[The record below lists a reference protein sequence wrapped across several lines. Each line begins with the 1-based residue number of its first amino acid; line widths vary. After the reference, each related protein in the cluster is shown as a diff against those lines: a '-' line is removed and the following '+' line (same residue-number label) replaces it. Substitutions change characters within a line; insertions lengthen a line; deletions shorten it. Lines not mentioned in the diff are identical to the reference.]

1 MPVEKDKAHSPKAY
15 LLGTLS
21 DEESVRLEEEFFSDD
36 KTFEEIEIAEDE
48 LIDDYLRDDL
58 TRAERD
64 QFQKH
69 LLGNSRITE
78 RVEFAKLLRQEAGK
92 SAAQRKSIKPEPV
105 SSWSSL
111 IAFFSTPQRLGGAFA
126 VLALVV
132 AGGFLFA
139 DWLRLRDESRRLVA
153 ERAELQR
160 QNNSLEGQLQ
170 TEKRQMNDE
179 RQNVEALG
187 TRLDEALN
195 NLPDRSDAVALLA
208 PLFLFPGGSRGSGGS
223 SDLILPS
230 RLSMVRLQL
239 ALESNDYP
247 HYTAVVSRAEG
258 PVAFRKTNLKPAT
271 KQSIAVI
278 DLRFPSTVLTKG
290 DYIVNV
296 DGVRPGDS
304 AFVATYNFRAVSK

>member
-1 MPVEKDKAHSPKAY
+1 MSVEKDKAPSPRAY

-21 DEESVRLEEEFFSDD
+21 DEEGVHLEEEFFSDD

-78 RVEFAKLLRQEAGK
+78 RVKFAELLQQASK
-92 SAAQRKSIKPEPV
+92 SAGQRKSIKPEPV
-105 SSWSSL
+105 SWWSSL

-126 VLALVV
+126 VLAVV
-132 AGGFLFA
+132 IAGGFLFA

-160 QNNSLEGQLQ
+160 QYNSLEGQLQ

-179 RQNVEALG
+179 RQSVEALS

-195 NLPDRSDAVALLA
+195 NLPDRSDAVALLT

-223 SDLILPS
+223 NDVILPS
-230 RLSMVRLQL
+230 RLSIVRLQL

-271 KQSIAVI
+271 KQSLAVI
-278 DLRFPSTVLTKG
+278 DLRFPSTVLTNG

-296 DGVRPGDS
+296 DGVRPGNS
-304 AFVATYNFRAVSK
+304 SFVATYNFRAVSR

>member
-1 MPVEKDKAHSPKAY
+1 MSVEKDKARSPRAY

-21 DEESVRLEEEFFSDD
+21 DEEGVHLEEEFFSDD

-69 LLGNSRITE
+69 LLRNSRITE
-78 RVEFAKLLRQEAGK
+78 RVKFAELLQQASK
-92 SAAQRKSIKPEPV
+92 STGQRKSIKPEPV
-105 SSWSSL
+105 SWWSSL

-126 VLALVV
+126 VLAVV
-132 AGGFLFA
+132 IAGGFLFA
-139 DWLRLRDESRRLVA
+139 DWLRLRDESRRLIA

-160 QNNSLEGQLQ
+160 QYNSLEGQLQ

-179 RQNVEALG
+179 RQSVEALG

-195 NLPDRSDAVALLA
+195 NLPDRSDAVALLT

-223 SDLILPS
+223 NDVILPS
-230 RLSMVRLQL
+230 RLSIVRLQL

-271 KQSIAVI
+271 KQSLAVI
-278 DLRFPSTVLTKG
+278 DLRFPSTVLTNG

-296 DGVRPGDS
+296 DGVRPGNS
-304 AFVATYNFRAVSK
+304 SFVATYNFRAVSK